1 MNCREDRNNMSFL
14 KTIQQK
20 ISSHIGS
27 KPLWLRAY
35 KLNTLENQVSVSS
48 RNFGGCFNLF
58 HITLENQV
66 SVSSRNSIL
75 QQVQRLLTLENQV
88 SVSSRNCCF
97 T

>member
-1 MNCREDRNNMSFL
+1 
-14 KTIQQK
+14 
-20 ISSHIGS
+20 
-27 KPLWLRAY
+27 
-35 KLNTLENQVSVSS
+35 VSS

>member
-48 RNFGGCFNLF
+48 HNRQRLMDSNR
-58 HITLENQV
+58 ITLENQV
-66 SVSSRNSIL
+66 SVSSHN
-75 QQVQRLLTLENQV
+75 
-88 SVSSRNCCF
+88 
-97 T
+97 